1 MLQDGKEVAE
11 CYRHGSEARER
22 ASRVN
27 DAALRQ
33 YLLDMELRWLS
44 RVHGDEFVQRLTEF
58 TD

>member
-22 ASRVN
+22 ARHVN
-27 DAALRQ
+27 DPTLRQ
-33 YLLDMELRWLS
+33 YLLEMELRWLS
-44 RVHGDEFVQRLTEF
+44 RVHGDEFIRRLTEF